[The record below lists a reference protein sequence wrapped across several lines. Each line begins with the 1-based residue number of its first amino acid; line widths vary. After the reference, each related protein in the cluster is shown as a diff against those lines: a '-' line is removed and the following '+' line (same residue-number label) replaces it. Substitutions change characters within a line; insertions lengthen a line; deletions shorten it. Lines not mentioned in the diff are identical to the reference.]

1 MDKKRDEKSVG
12 ENANINLHERER
24 ESKRKIINFNIQ
36 YLSNAKR
43 VHG

>member
-24 ESKRKIINFNIQ
+24 ERV
-36 YLSNAKR
+36 NAKL
-43 VHG
+43 